1 MVDRASMAAKAEPP
15 TQNVG
20 SACRVRLY
28 AVEQTSGSI
37 SRSASAVYPNAAS
50 NAVAMANDFP
60 GFV

>member
-1 MVDRASMAAKAEPP
+1 MVDLASMAAKAEPP

-20 SACRVRLY
+20 SALRVRLY
-28 AVEQTSGSI
+28 AVEQTSGSS
-37 SRSASAVYPNAAS
+37 SRSGSAVYPNAAS